1 VRSFGSSLTKKRS
14 VFFWVLTVLSL
25 VWTAFIFSNSLK
37 NADDSL
43 IQSGCIVDFVIDS
56 ILCVPDDKLT
66 VDFAAF
72 VTNFVRKLAHFTEFA
87 ILSSLLFFVFF
98 VRQDNETKSFAFS
111 MTITFFVAI
120 ADETLQTFSAGR
132 ACRFTDVFIDCS
144 GGIFACTV
152 CFIIL
157 RIVEFVKKRRITD

>member
-1 VRSFGSSLTKKRS
+1 MRSFGSSLTKKRS

-72 VTNFVRKLAHFTEFA
+72 VTNFVRKLAHFFEFFVLGTLLLLYRNLWKTNA
-87 ILSSLLFFVFF
+87 TLHLYRTLFFGMAAALF
-98 VRQDNETKSFAFS
+98 
-111 MTITFFVAI
+111 
-120 ADETLQTFSAGR
+120 DETLQLTSPGRGSLVADVWLDFSAVVVS
-132 ACRFTDVFIDCS
+132 A
-144 GGIFACTV
+144 TV
-152 CFIIL
+152 YSLISCLIKY
-157 RIVEFVKKRRITD
+157 KKSKKSV